1 MEDVKEQFKQMLK
14 DGLEDQIRETAKG
27 GDISNWKDATIIPV
41 IGFIPSVTSEAF
53 IAGAYLLGQDE
64 DGDAELLCTEPSDE
78 HYPEGVIEWKTNI
91 MRMEGIMEQESV
103 CELLLDFQMAVVAN
117 DFDFQEA
124 KIKGWEPIFEQ
135 IRNHERSTNRRSL
148 STIAE
153 MGQIRDA
160 LKELLSNFLGDL
172 AEGLDNWQEKVN
184 PENTINIGS
193 KDFNEDGTFSTDFTG
208 EWA

>member
-1 MEDVKEQFKQMLK
+1 MEDVRKQFKKMLK
-14 DGLEDQIRETAKG
+14 DGLEEQIRETAKSG
-27 GDISNWKDATIIPV
+27 YITNWKDATIIPV

-53 IAGAYLLGQDE
+53 IAGAFLLGQDE
-64 DGDAELLCTEPSDE
+64 DGEAEILCTEPSDE
-78 HYPEGVIEWKTNI
+78 QYPAGVIEWKNK
-91 MRMEGIMEQESV
+91 MMQMEGIMDGESI

-117 DFDFQEA
+117 DFDFNDA
-124 KIKGWEPIFEQ
+124 KLNGWESIFEQ

-148 STIAE
+148 ATIAE

-172 AEGLDNWQEKVN
+172 AEGIDNWQEKLN
-184 PENTINIGS
+184 PDAINITS
-193 KDFNEDGTFSTDFTG
+193 KDFNEDGTFSTEFTG

>member
-1 MEDVKEQFKQMLK
+1 MEDVRKQFKEMLK
-14 DGLEDQIRETAKG
+14 DGLEDQIRETAKSG
-27 GDISNWKDATIIPV
+27 YISNWKDATIIPV

-53 IAGAYLLGQDE
+53 IAGAFLLGQDE
-64 DGDAELLCTEPSDE
+64 DGEAELLCTEPSDE
-78 HYPEGVIEWKTNI
+78 QYPAGVIEWKTK
-91 MRMEGIMEQESV
+91 MMQMEGIRDGESI

-117 DFDFQEA
+117 DFDFNDA
-124 KIKGWEPIFEQ
+124 KLNGWESIFEQ

-148 STIAE
+148 ATIAE

-172 AEGLDNWQEKVN
+172 AEGIDNWQEKLN
-184 PENTINIGS
+184 PDAINIAS
-193 KDFNEDGTFSTDFTG
+193 KDFNEDGTFSTEFTG